1 MSVSLSVTSISAE
14 NSPKIICRR
23 DPLGPAVGAYS
34 APPDPLAGLKGG
46 EEGNDEKWRAGEGW
60 EGKSEGVESV
70 NKYWLRAC
78 LRLGRL
84 SAVLLCVFK

>member
-46 EEGNDEKWRAGEGW
+46 EEGNDENGGQERAGRGRVRE
-60 EGKSEGVESV
+60 
-70 NKYWLRAC
+70 LRA
-78 LRLGRL
+78 
-84 SAVLLCVFK
+84 